1 MYEGHLHDATKRL
14 QKQPS
19 QGPYGRKHNKKS
31 HSRCGQ
37 CLKNYNF
44 ENLKIHHESTII

>member
-19 QGPYGRKHNKKS
+19 QGPYGWKHKK
-31 HSRCGQ
+31 GAIQ
-37 CLKNYNF
+37 DVDNALKLTI
-44 ENLKIHHESTII
+44 LKF